1 MIKEREPVQGSNHES
16 TPWDDIAALAGQMG
30 EPEYDAS
37 SSDAESQEKTTDQSN
52 SDPETRIAE
61 SDIDSFDKSHHKK
74 DTDKLE
80 DDPETLI
87 AARQKEAIDILLNYF
102 RIQEHIP
109 IEDDNAK
116 TQKDNIVKS
125 QEDNP
130 TADGPIN
137 PKSLLEEF
145 KEKSEGLW
153 SHEYATTI
161 IKRLNNEI
169 ESKIPEGQPIDERS
183 AWELLEVGMPAKII
197 LENEDFYQ
205 EMITNGSLPRES
217 GSISQFYESM
227 SKTKEGAEKFQHD
240 FIESGF
246 CEDNLS
252 YIVQQAYDQG
262 SIDETTLSD
271 LKALRQYGVG
281 PFSVGIPSYSTESKP
296 QGFYQVT
303 KQLTQENLLDGVDY
317 SAIIENTLNHS
328 NSEQYQLMMD
338 AAAESGIEVQS
349 DDKDI
354 EYWGHL
360 SSDSRENMIKKLCKG
375 DASEIQETFD
385 FTQEPVM
392 RLFARDNG
400 YIRYNNSIREYQS
413 LQFREALKLPAF
425 QDIIL
430 AAIEEQQF
438 THPLLSNTPLL
449 FAMLAQD
456 REILASMKERNAF
469 DAYPACK
476 QIDVIN
482 KFASSEYTERDRLS
496 LFLEKD
502 YTSPQFFD
510 ESGEPTKDFFVK
522 LNGWGESGST
532 PAQGYFLDDT
542 EKESYDEVCNTIREY
557 LTLDNSSLISFPFKE
572 KLDKSD
578 YETLSKYFDAS
589 GPKPEFWQS
598 CLEGKEFSFLGSQDE
613 ETKAKM
619 GFDAT
624 TLAFIDFMELGSHSE
639 VAKKLDLK
647 ELSKYFDASG
657 PKPEFWEES
666 FKKGDFEF
674 LIKQDES
681 TLEHAGFSEVQIKSL
696 DAYKHIEDDN
706 KLKELYVDFVSDNIE
721 GLTPEKIEVIEGILK
736 RLLCSNAEEVS
747 NHPSDFAKA
756 ILFKRETVKEEECYK
771 ELEQI
776 EDVFIHNNLPYF
788 GKVFKTFR
796 ILYPEGEEHLA
807 TPALERGALKGRPE
821 VPFDS
826 ETPPRTLEDFKKIIG
841 SKDSIIFGDLLKA
854 TMGSNNRDLRN
865 YLTDLMSGAELTEKV
880 LSGETEFSEEE
891 QNTLKV
897 YAEHLKAL
905 QENTQKG
912 KKQSLE
918 LTGDIL
924 QDIRLL
930 SAEFSPT
937 KRYNVPDRIVRS
949 FGFMLGIRGCQDLL
963 ERMDHAVLEADK
975 RNREAAARGN
985 FKLESGDLIK
995 ATGVEYLGAILQ
1007 NGSVSKEF
1015 LNGQA
1020 PTDGTPLDT
1029 DLNVLPDGL
1038 SGDISEGVDKKNA
1051 IAAFGKMHC
1060 MMVMKGDVNSG
1071 RSRFMTESSDG
1082 TYDPNKYEIWQ
1093 NRGMNH
1099 GIRVGFPST
1108 EIDYLI
1114 WDDLNLKD
1122 YYGDLKRMKYEI
1134 VKNGFYI
1141 PIVDKK
1147 SGQLIF
1153 NPDEYDE
1160 MRQGMSGLASLGGSK
1175 DFIAA
1180 DNPERRSE
1188 QNFVETLALDSYTL
1202 SDGTVISST
1211 NETVAKS
1218 VNNKTEVDQKRNAII
1233 ETAILPVLTQFDLTM
1248 KAQLDGDLTEGSA
1261 EVIDTGST
1269 GRYANAPG
1277 DGDFDFMMKLDRSI
1291 TIDEAKMDQI
1301 RDAFCDIF
1309 GLDTPEK
1316 RSEAIK
1322 GGNFRIKSVI
1332 LSGLDEPV
1340 DIDITFATKTNKVQ
1354 YSTDVALKEF
1364 YDSMDPAKR
1373 EEVVANVVFAKQ
1385 FLKAIKAYKPDRG
1398 DTPQGGLGGVGVENW
1413 ILQNGGSF
1421 KAAAKDFMRVADE
1434 CGDDFELFKGKFAVF
1449 DYGENHQGGGNDNFV
1464 TRNMSKEGYDKM
1476 RVALRAYLEQNGE

>member
-1 MIKEREPVQGSNHES
+1 MPYV
-16 TPWDDIAALAGQMG
+16 
-30 EPEYDAS
+30 S
-37 SSDAESQEKTTDQSN
+37 S
-52 SDPETRIAE
+52 
-61 SDIDSFDKSHHKK
+61 
-74 DTDKLE
+74 
-80 DDPETLI
+80 
-87 AARQKEAIDILLNYF
+87 
-102 RIQEHIP
+102 
-109 IEDDNAK
+109 
-116 TQKDNIVKS
+116 
-125 QEDNP
+125 
-130 TADGPIN
+130 
-137 PKSLLEEF
+137 
-145 KEKSEGLW
+145 
-153 SHEYATTI
+153 
-161 IKRLNNEI
+161 
-169 ESKIPEGQPIDERS
+169 
-183 AWELLEVGMPAKII
+183 
-197 LENEDFYQ
+197 
-205 EMITNGSLPRES
+205 
-217 GSISQFYESM
+217 
-227 SKTKEGAEKFQHD
+227 
-240 FIESGF
+240 
-246 CEDNLS
+246 
-252 YIVQQAYDQG
+252 
-262 SIDETTLSD
+262 
-271 LKALRQYGVG
+271 
-281 PFSVGIPSYSTESKP
+281 GIKP
-296 QGFYQVT
+296 QKFYQVT

-317 SAIIENTLNHS
+317 SAIIENTLNYS
-328 NSEQYQLMMD
+328 TSEHYQLMMD
-338 AAAESGIEVQS
+338 AAVESGIEVQS
-349 DDKDI
+349 DDKEV

-360 SSDSRENMIKKLCKG
+360 SSNSHENMIKKLCEG
-375 DASEIQETFD
+375 NASEVQETFD

-392 RLFARDNG
+392 RLFARNNAHIS
-400 YIRYNNSIREYQS
+400 YSIYNTTEEYQS
-413 LQFREALKLPAF
+413 PQFREALKLPAF

-430 AAIEEQQF
+430 AAVEEQQLPYPSF
-438 THPLLSNTPLL
+438 HGDHIPIL

-476 QIDVIN
+476 QIDAIN
-482 KFASSEYTERDRLS
+482 KFASSDYTERDRLS
-496 LFLEKD
+496 LFLKKD
-502 YTSPQFFD
+502 YTSPWFFN
-510 ESGEPTKDFFVK
+510 EAGEPTEDFFIN
-522 LNGWGESGST
+522 LTGWGKFGST
-532 PAQGYFLDDT
+532 PIQGYFLDDT

-557 LTLDNSSLISFPFKE
+557 LTLDNSSLISFSFRRM
-572 KLDKSD
+572 LDDSD
-578 YETLSKYFDAS
+578 YKTLSKFFDAS

-598 CLEGKEFSFLGSQDE
+598 CLEGKEFSFLDSQDE

-619 GFDAT
+619 GFDAG
-624 TLAFIDFMELGSHSE
+624 TLAFIEVAPYSE
-639 VAKKLDLK
+639 VAKNLDLK
-647 ELSKYFDASG
+647 ELSKFFDASG

-666 FKKGDFEF
+666 FKEGDFEF
-674 LIKQDES
+674 LIGQDES

-696 DAYKHIEDDN
+696 DAYKRIENDK

-736 RLLCSNAEEVS
+736 RLLCSNAEEIS

-796 ILYPEGEEHLA
+796 ILYPEGEDNLA

-891 QNTLKV
+891 RDTLKV

-975 RNREAAARGN
+975 RNREAATRGN

-1060 MMVMKGDVNSG
+1060 MMVMKGDANSG

-1093 NRGMNH
+1093 NSGINH

-1122 YYGDLKRMKYEI
+1122 YYGDLERMKYEI

-1141 PIVDKK
+1141 PIVDKN

-1175 DFIAA
+1175 EFIAA
-1180 DNPERRSE
+1180 DSPERRSE

-1354 YSTDVALKEF
+1354 YSTDVALREF

-1476 RVALRAYLEQNGE
+1476 RVALRAYLDQNDE